1 MQIALIDDG
10 INNERFPNLKV
21 VEDLSVFENTINA
34 RKSEELLLTDHGT
47 TCARIINRY
56 STGVEFISLRLFHD
70 INLKTSCE
78 QLLTAF
84 RWCLHKRVPIIHLSL
99 GTNFLNDYY
108 LLKPLVAEAIS
119 QNQVVIAACS
129 NRDEISYPAAI
140 GGVLAVKADSS
151 LEGDQYFVEISG
163 ENHFLFR
170 ASAYHKLIEHDGR
183 FLATQLANSYAA
195 PTITAKVH
203 NILQHFDERSM
214 PIKKIFQALAG
225 EEIEP
230 SFYRPDFIWKARI
243 MNPGKFHLLEEHVF
257 FQLIDNPEESV
268 KSDLLLIPASKVDG
282 PCGAGSENNIL
293 IAGMDK
299 SLATQNHNLMW
310 SENDLRKIEVD
321 GTRSLDD
328 IDCPF
333 IQIVGSEIEMIQGL
347 CLLRD
352 AFVEDGYQCLAVSD
366 ISHSYLYGIEYQENL
381 SKNLLVMGSMVSLYR
396 PDVTLFA
403 TRDGK
408 INENIK
414 DLLNVHINSGRS
426 TGILRGKNGFFLNSP
441 ESEEGKKLF
450 DAILERLE

>member
-21 VEDLSVFENTINA
+21 VEDLSVFENAIKA
-34 RKSEELLLTDHGT
+34 RKPEELLLTDHGT
-47 TCARIINRY
+47 TCARIINQY
-56 STGVEFISLRLFHD
+56 SAGVEFISLRLFHD
-70 INLKTSCE
+70 INLKTSSE

-84 RWCLHKRVPIIHLSL
+84 RWCLEKRVPIIHLSL
-99 GTNFLNDYY
+99 GTSLLNDYY
-108 LLKPLVAEAIS
+108 LLRPLIAEAIS

-151 LEGDQYFVEISG
+151 LEGDQYFVEISD
-163 ENHFLFR
+163 ENHLLFR
-170 ASAYHKLIEHDGR
+170 ASAYHKLIGHDGR

-203 NILQHFDERSM
+203 DILRHFDELGM
-214 PIKKIFQALAG
+214 PIKKVFQALAG

-257 FQLIDNPEESV
+257 FQLIDNPEDSV
-268 KSDLLLIPASKVDG
+268 KSDLLLIPAPNVDC
-282 PCGAGSENNIL
+282 PCEVRSENNIL
-293 IAGMDK
+293 IAGIDK

-321 GTRSLDD
+321 GSRSLDD

-366 ISHSYLYGIEYQENL
+366 ISQSYFYGIEYQENL
-381 SKNLLVMGSMVSLYR
+381 SKNLLVLGGMVSLYR

-408 INENIK
+408 IGEDFR
-414 DLLNVHINSGRS
+414 DLLNVHIDSGWS
-426 TGILRGKNGFFLNSP
+426 TGVLREKNSFFLSSP
-441 ESEEGKKLF
+441 ESEEVKKIF
-450 DAILERLE
+450 DVILKRLE